1 MGKDIPTRPQRFGIY
16 EGISLPEVGK
26 RKTLNEGLARADEYI
41 DYLLAENARL
51 TKDAENVDESLEI
64 AHSMGFHDRD
74 DEIIKLRKACDDNFT
89 DSNIIE
95 SKFHAFEEENARLTA
110 IVEDADTL
118 ATFVS
123 ETVFMINQSCLLPGC
138 AEKILAAAKRIKAR
152 LHPPDGAGQE
162 KGGG

>member
-1 MGKDIPTRPQRFGIY
+1 MMGKDIPTRPQRFGIY

-74 DEIIKLRKACDDNFT
+74 EEIIKLRKACDDNFT
-89 DSNIIE
+89 DSNALE
-95 SKFHAFEEENARLTA
+95 SKFHNFKNEIRRLTA
-110 IVEDADTL
+110 IVEGLPDVEEIREIVIDFAYTDKYI
-118 ATFVS
+118 
-123 ETVFMINQSCLLPGC
+123 EYPTV
-138 AEKILAAAKRIKAR
+138 AKAIHAR